1 MDEIAIVGNGELKQ
15 ADLTAI
21 GEANLIVR
29 FNSPPP
35 SHIHGAAK
43 TDILVLSNSSKQ
55 TSWLLE
61 CNQYINGS
69 IFRQAKSI
77 ILPYHPQMI
86 AKYMPK
92 PNPLSWLKGR
102 RADLTQQCQDLANQH
117 QKPCITLSPEA
128 YQKAC
133 QALQIE
139 SMGSRRKFPSSGLLA
154 VRHIVDLHAEKSNIR
169 LFGFGFQGWKRH
181 DWSREREYIENLAAN
196 QILNL
201 NKY

>member
-21 GEANLIVR
+21 EQANLIVR

-35 SHIHGAAK
+35 SHIYAAAK

-55 TSWLLE
+55 TSRLLG
-61 CNQYINGS
+61 CSQYIKGP

-77 ILPYHPQMI
+77 MLPYHPQII

-102 RADLTQQCQDLANQH
+102 RADLTQQCQDLASQH
-117 QKPCITLSPEA
+117 QKPCTTMSAEA
-128 YQKAC
+128 YQQAC
-133 QALQIE
+133 QSLQIE
-139 SMGSRRKFPSSGLLA
+139 GMGLRSTFPSSGLLA
-154 VRHIVDLHAEKSNIR
+154 VRHIVDLHAKRSNIR

-181 DWSREREYIENLAAN
+181 DWSRERAYIENLAAN

-201 NKY
+201 N